1 MSFFLRAAPA
11 ALLLLAT
18 AGARA
23 DDGAPAFLAAISE
36 NDNYVPQRERQD
48 RHYTNGNA
56 LAWGF
61 PRGAH
66 PAWLDRLGRLAP
78 LAGGA
83 AGAEYGLL
91 LGQNLY
97 TPEAFAAPEF
107 AAGDRPFAG
116 WLYAEASV
124 RAHAPGVEESLAAS
138 LGVVGPAALGEPSQ
152 KLIHVVTGDR
162 EPRGWSGQLP
172 NEPALLLRYRRSWF
186 APLTGAGGLAVDLV
200 SRAGAAVGNVL
211 VEAGAGAALR
221 LGSFLPERD
230 LPLRLQPGLSGNS
243 ARFDARPGR
252 TDWFVFAGWQGRA
265 VLRNMFLDGGAFRDG
280 PSVDRKPLVW
290 DGTAGV
296 AFTFGAL
303 SRPAM
308 LTFGLVRRG
317 KEFEG
322 QTGLDTFGSAQ
333 LAVQF

>member
-1 MSFFLRAAPA
+1 MFLLLRAAPA
-11 ALLLLAT
+11 ALLLLAA

-36 NDNYVPQRERQD
+36 NDNYVPRRERQD

-66 PAWLDRLGRLAP
+66 PAWLDRFGRLAP
-78 LAGGA
+78 LAGGG
-83 AGAEYGLL
+83 GAEYGLL

-138 LGVVGPAALGEPSQ
+138 LGVVGPAALGEQSQ
-152 KLIHVVTGDR
+152 KLTHTVTGDR
-162 EPRGWSGQLP
+162 APRGWSGQLP
-172 NEPALLLRYRRSWF
+172 DEPALLLRYRRSWF
-186 APLTGAGGLAVDLV
+186 APLVDAGGGLAVDLV